1 MLSFLTLAKIQKFY
15 EIMANLPSGYL
26 SGCLIFSKVVLPLFF
41 RCFGWYERL
50 LMLEND
56 GARVLGK
63 ILIRLVFGEY
73 GSISLQNETF
83 IKLFR
88 ISSLSLKF
96 LTLSSQCVFLLLCR
110 SHT

>member
-1 MLSFLTLAKIQKFY
+1 
-15 EIMANLPSGYL
+15 
-26 SGCLIFSKVVLPLFF
+26 
-41 RCFGWYERL
+41 
-50 LMLEND
+50 MLEND

-73 GSISLQNETF
+73 GSICLQNEAF

-96 LTLSSQCVFLLLCR
+96 LTLSS
-110 SHT
+110 